1 MFKQFSALVFSLLT
15 VFSIQAA
22 DVKQVTVQDLA
33 QVIATHDTDYV
44 IIDVR
49 TPEEFEA
56 QHINGAVLIP
66 LQILESRI
74 AEIVELYSNKDIYL
88 FCRSGNRSMQAARIL
103 APHGLRLFNVQG
115 GIIAWSKL

>member
-1 MFKQFSALVFSLLT
+1 MLKKIVVMTLSLLT
-15 VFSIQAA
+15 LFSIQAA
-22 DVKQVTVQDLA
+22 DVKQVTVQDLV
-33 QVIATHDTDYV
+33 QLIASQSSDYV

-66 LQILESRI
+66 LQVIESKI
-74 AEIVELYSNKDIYL
+74 PEIIELYGNKDIYL

-103 APHGLRLFNVQG
+103 APHNLRLHNVQG
-115 GIIAWSKL
+115 GIIAWNKL